1 MRSVYIHIP
10 FCSSICS
17 YCDFCKMIYN
27 DKWAES
33 YLNRL
38 EKEIDNYYENDE
50 IKSIY
55 IGGGTPSS
63 LNLILLER
71 LLKITDKFKLNFKNE
86 FTFEMNVDDINEE
99 KIKLLKKY
107 KVNRISVG
115 IESFDKFK
123 LKFLNRK
130 HNKKDI
136 VKAIKLLRQ
145 YDFDNINVDFMY
157 AIPIENFNIFKKDL
171 KRFLKLD
178 VEHISTYSLIIE
190 DNTVLKINNI
200 KNIDENIDAKMY
212 KYILK
217 KLKSKDYRHY
227 EVSNF
232 ARSGCESIHNLTY
245 WNNEE
250 YYGFGLGAHGY
261 INNVRY
267 ENTRNLNKYLSG
279 EYRKEEY
286 IVSTKED
293 MENEIMLGFR
303 KLSGIDIK
311 KFYDKFGKNIQEVFD
326 IKTPFDKKLLILDG
340 NYIKISEDKIYLMN
354 EILNMMLK

>member
-232 ARSGCESIHNLTY
+232 AKSGCESIHNLTY